1 MPSINLT
8 GRIQDV
14 KRFEG
19 KDGKL
24 PTFIVTTRVQNE
36 YKNKDGEHKGKY
48 GSKFY
53 DSKFFPKTEAQVDL
67 IEKHI
72 APRKNDSSKITTVT
86 CDLEPVHYVKNGK
99 DVYELQLVAQNFK
112 LEN

>member
-1 MPSINLT
+1 MPQLNLT

-36 YKNKDGEHKGKY
+36 YKNKEGEHKGKY

-53 DSKFFPKTEAQVDL
+53 DARFFPKTEAQVDL

-72 APRKNDSSKITTVT
+72 ATRKNDNTKITTVT
-86 CDLEPVHYVKNGK
+86 CELEPVHYTKNGE
-99 DVYELQLVAQNFK
+99 DVYELQLIAQNFK